1 MTTQGVILTEAQKD
15 LLVGQEIV
23 LDWYYN
29 PIQDING
36 DWYVGEV
43 EVNVTVKT
51 EFMFLNPSAEV
62 QNSCISTSCLRLK
75 STLGALIIDSPVCLK
90 NSLILLFA

>member
-1 MTTQGVILTEAQKD
+1 MTTQGVILTEAQKN

-29 PIQDING
+29 PLQDING

-51 EFMFLNPSAEV
+51 EFMFL
-62 QNSCISTSCLRLK
+62 K
-75 STLGALIIDSPVCLK
+75 SLPIVTITMAPFPDEP
-90 NSLILLFA
+90 

>member
-1 MTTQGVILTEAQKD
+1 MTTQGVILTEVQKD

-29 PIQDING
+29 PLQDING

-43 EVNVTVKT
+43 EVDVTVKP
-51 EFMFLNPSAEV
+51 EFMFL
-62 QNSCISTSCLRLK
+62 K
-75 STLGALIIDSPVCLK
+75 SLPIVTITMAPFPDEP
-90 NSLILLFA
+90 

>member
-1 MTTQGVILTEAQKD
+1 MTIQGVILTEAQKD

-29 PIQDING
+29 PLQDING

-51 EFMFLNPSAEV
+51 EFMFL
-62 QNSCISTSCLRLK
+62 K
-75 STLGALIIDSPVCLK
+75 SLPIVTITMARFPDEP
-90 NSLILLFA
+90 

>member
-1 MTTQGVILTEAQKD
+1 MTIQGVILTEAQKD

-29 PIQDING
+29 PLQDING

-51 EFMFLNPSAEV
+51 EFMFL
-62 QNSCISTSCLRLK
+62 K
-75 STLGALIIDSPVCLK
+75 SLPIVTITMAPFPDEP
-90 NSLILLFA
+90 

>member
-1 MTTQGVILTEAQKD
+1 MTTQGVILTEVQKD

-29 PIQDING
+29 PLQDING

-43 EVNVTVKT
+43 EVDVTVKP
-51 EFMFLNPSAEV
+51 EFMFL
-62 QNSCISTSCLRLK
+62 K
-75 STLGALIIDSPVCLK
+75 SLPIVTITIP
-90 NSLILLFA
+90 ITE